1 MQLGLLHMYFVGVS
15 LYDHKNMGQK
25 HLKEPEK
32 SDFTK
37 LCSKHF
43 IELNLKKK
51 EKFYFAPEMVIIA
64 VTRQVHL
71 FGIRRGEFYQCE
83 CILGVTGF
91 LKAVNKVPKHWLYPV
106 SLTGAQ

>member
-1 MQLGLLHMYFVGVS
+1 
-15 LYDHKNMGQK
+15 MGRK

-43 IELNLKKK
+43 IELNLKK
-51 EKFYFAPEMVIIA
+51 EKSYFAPEMVIIA

-91 LKAVNKVPKHWLYPV
+91 LKAVNKVPKHWLYHV

>member
-1 MQLGLLHMYFVGVS
+1 
-15 LYDHKNMGQK
+15 
-25 HLKEPEK
+25 
-32 SDFTK
+32 
-37 LCSKHF
+37 
-43 IELNLKKK
+43 
-51 EKFYFAPEMVIIA
+51 MVIIA

-91 LKAVNKVPKHWLYPV
+91 VKAVNKVPKHWLYHV